1 MNKFLTIP
9 FLFLTLAF
17 VSSTYAQETIEIT
30 NDEVREIT
38 TRLQSYSQSE
48 LIERQLFLQN
58 ELQEMEEGDSSNG
71 ASQGRLKSSHIDGA
85 FHNRTVININWSC
98 FT

>member
-30 NDEVREIT
+30 NDEVREIS

-58 ELQEMEEGDSSNG
+58 ELQK
-71 ASQGRLKSSHIDGA
+71 AW
-85 FHNRTVININWSC
+85 INFLAKQQVVCI
-98 FT
+98 FIF